1 MFMMWACLYRSIMT
15 DRTIDGDQKP
25 STVGM
30 NSILSELGKAGV
42 RHEATRDV
50 FLFSSQLFDNFRFLF
65 QNDES
70 ELRQLELAASLFDH
84 ITVECVNNIVSLV
97 RDTETHEAGRG
108 TGSKE

>member
-1 MFMMWACLYRSIMT
+1 MMWACLQCSIMT
-15 DRTIDGDQKP
+15 GRTAGGGQKP
-25 STVGM
+25 SAVGM

-42 RHEATRDV
+42 RHEATGDV

-65 QNDES
+65 QSDEA
-70 ELRQLELAASLFDH
+70 ELRQLELTASLFDH

-97 RDTETHEAGRG
+97 RDTEAHETGRG